1 MKLQHELRCLQHCK
15 RPRAISS
22 TEYGQDHHLERKRS
36 ISGELYSLLS
46 CCLVRLVF
54 TRHHATNRLG
64 YVFTRLVAVRNLVS
78 PVNLSLDAVRTLG
91 DYIGELFCP
100 RTDVTQ
106 SGLLEILVNV
116 KPRICVIGARDP
128 QKRTLFQGYF
138 SHWRCLGHNMM

>member
-1 MKLQHELRCLQHCK
+1 MQ
-15 RPRAISS
+15 PI
-22 TEYGQDHHLERKRS
+22 D
-36 ISGELYSLLS
+36 
-46 CCLVRLVF
+46 
-54 TRHHATNRLG
+54 LG
-64 YVFTRLVAVRNLVS
+64 YGFTRLVAVRHVVS
-78 PVNLSLDAVRTLG
+78 PVNISLDAVRTLG

-100 RTDVTQ
+100 RTVVTQ